1 MPYLHEFGRDDIF
14 INRMI
19 TSPQYEFVMY
29 SGSSFINNDRYMGV
43 NIPDGMISLFE
54 YNVDRDGTTQQL
66 IRPFI
71 IKDGSWLAPPSV
83 TPEAYQELE
92 PGTIIYGEY
101 PLTSSIS
108 LHLYPS
114 MAYPFPDGTPAEKD
128 TYVDARKGL
137 MALKNTM
144 NYYRMKSNAYEFER
158 EYLSGSVNMVQIPS
172 IFYDTGIDPGTV
184 NLKFYF
190 SGTLVDEAVDKYQNG
205 ELISTAGL
213 LSGST
218 VGVVLYN
225 EGFVLLTNTGSIST
239 NVDNYSGT
247 GVTSESS
254 WIYYGAYSTGSI
266 TGSTGTYASSSL
278 YTMSFKGTQSIPT
291 MTMFATAYP
300 GDTDNS
306 LNPTW
311 IDSTRGYWRGSSSVT
326 PNNYVEPSLLDI
338 KNTIQS
344 QYCEFEDEF
353 EKQVFISEIGIFDKD
368 KNLIGVAKLANPVQK
383 KITDD
388 YTFKLKLDL

>member
-1 MPYLHEFGRDDIF
+1 MPYLHEFGPDDIF

-19 TSPQYEFVMY
+19 TSPQFEFVMY
-29 SGSSFINNDRYMGV
+29 SGSSFINNDRFMGV
-43 NIPDGMISLFE
+43 NIPDGSISLYE

-66 IRPFI
+66 IYPFI
-71 IKDGSWLAPPSV
+71 IKDGNWLRFPNV
-83 TPEAYQELE
+83 TDQEYQELE
-92 PGTIIYGEY
+92 PGAIVTGSY
-101 PLTSSIS
+101 PLTSSIDR
-108 LHLYPS
+108 HLYPAMS
-114 MAYPFPDGTPAEKD
+114 YPFPDGTPADKD
-128 TYVDARKGL
+128 AYVDSRKEL
-137 MALKNTM
+137 LALKNTM
-144 NYYRMKSNAYEFER
+144 NYYRLKSNAYEFER

-172 IFYDTGIDPGTV
+172 IFFDNGIDPGTIS
-184 NLKFYF
+184 LKFYF
-190 SGTLVDEAVDKYQNG
+190 TGTLVDEAVDKYQNG
-205 ELISTAGL
+205 ELVSTSGL

-239 NVDNYSGT
+239 NKDDYLGT
-247 GVTSESS
+247 GTAVSAS
-254 WIYYGAYSTGSI
+254 WLYYGAFNTGSI
-266 TGSTGTYASSSL
+266 SGSTGTYASASL
-278 YTMSFKGTQSIPT
+278 YTMGFKGLQSIPT

-311 IDSTRGYWRGSSSVT
+311 IDSSRGYWRASSSVT
-326 PNNYVEPSLLDI
+326 PQNYIEPSLLDI